1 MELTQAMKKAIA
13 VVALVAVVM
22 LMSANSASAL
32 TIRRTMD
39 ESTVNSS
46 AGFLV
51 TLFNRFFNNST
62 INNDTV
68 DSRASSGANVLVG
81 ADDSGDWSVT
91 TGNTTSATLAENSA
105 NATDIEGKLD
115 TSVGGEVLV
124 EDTSDEST
132 VNQSSSDTLA
142 DDEQIENNQEVN
154 NNQTSTA
161 DSGAN
166 VGNSGD
172 ELYRATFKTGT
183 ADSATGTS
191 NTFNLVSK
199 MWSRF
204 VR

>member
-1 MELTQAMKKAIA
+1 MKKAIA
-13 VVALVAVVM
+13 IVTLVAVIM
-22 LMSANSASAL
+22 LISANSASAL
-32 TIRRTMD
+32 TIRKTMD

-51 TLFNRFFNNST
+51 SLFNRFFNNST
-62 INNDTV
+62 INNNTV
-68 DSRASSGANVLVG
+68 DSRASSGANVLVS
-81 ADDSGDWSVT
+81 ADDSGDWSVK

-105 NATDIEGKLD
+105 NATEIEGNLD
-115 TSVGGEVLV
+115 TSVGGVVLV

-132 VNQSSSDTLA
+132 VNQSSNDELN
-142 DDEQIENNQEVN
+142 DDERIENNQEVN
-154 NNQTSTA
+154 NKQTSTA

-172 ELYRATFKTGT
+172 ELYRATVDTGK

-191 NTFNLVSK
+191 NVFNLVSK